1 MIRPDGWELRLAEA
15 IEAARVRAFAWGAH
29 DCATFAFDVRR
40 AMTGQD
46 AAAAWRGRY
55 RTPLGAQRQLRRMGH
70 ATFAQAATAIL
81 GPVKPA
87 PLASRGDIVLSTGDP
102 AFGVCLGATCVFLLP
117 HGLVALPLSSVAMA
131 WGV

>member
-1 MIRPDGWELRLAEA
+1 MTRTEGWELRLAEA
-15 IEAARVRAFAWGAH
+15 IEAARGQAFAWGVH

-55 RTPLGAQRQLRRMGH
+55 STLIGAHRQLRRMGS
-70 ATFAQAATAIL
+70 ATFAEAATAIL
-81 GPVKPA
+81 GPPKPLA
-87 PLASRGDIVLSTGDP
+87 LASRGDIVLSVGDP

-117 HGLVALPLSSVAMA
+117 HGLVAMPLSSAAMA